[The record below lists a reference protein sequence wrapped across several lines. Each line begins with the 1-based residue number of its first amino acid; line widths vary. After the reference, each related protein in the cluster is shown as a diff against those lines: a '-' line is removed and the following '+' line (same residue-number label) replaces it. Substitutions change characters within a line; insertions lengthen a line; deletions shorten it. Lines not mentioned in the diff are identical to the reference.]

1 MFDRSQIQEGM
12 TVRSSDGD
20 KLGRV
25 YAIGDTEF
33 YIEKGL
39 FFPKD
44 YACRYSDIADIRNG
58 EIHLLH
64 GRESLRKASEVE
76 PVRTYETGAGTTEAG
91 LGASPVTGVG
101 TGVIPTAYG
110 TGASIQEPGLGER
123 TVSARSEE
131 VAIPVQ
137 HEELDVLK
145 REVQAGEVRVEKKVV
160 EEEEVLEVPVRRE
173 RAVVERRPVAERPA
187 MSASFQEETVSVPL
201 RAEEVETRK
210 RAVVDEEVVVR
221 KEELEEEQV
230 ISEPLRREEV
240 EIRGAK
246 AGEETRKLDLSSD
259 TDLPKRK

>member
-33 YIEKGL
+33 FIEKGL

-44 YACRYSDIADIRNG
+44 YACRYSDITDIRNG

-64 GRESLRKASEVE
+64 GRESLRKASEAE

-91 LGASPVTGVG
+91 LGTSPVTGVG
-101 TGVIPTAYG
+101 TGVIPPAYG
-110 TGASIQEPGLGER
+110 TGAGER

-131 VAIPVQ
+131 VTVPVQ

-145 REVQAGEVRVEKKVV
+145 REVQAGEVRVEKRVV
-160 EEEEVLEVPVRRE
+160 EEEETLEVPVRRE
-173 RAVVERRPVAERPA
+173 RAVVERRQVAERPA
-187 MSASFQEETVSVPL
+187 TSASFQEETLSVPL
-201 RAEEVETRK
+201 RAEEVEARK

-221 KEELEEEQV
+221 KEETEEEQL

-246 AGEETRKLDLSSD
+246 AGEESRKLDLSSEKEP
-259 TDLPKRK
+259 PKRK

>member
-33 YIEKGL
+33 FIEKGL

-44 YACRYSDIADIRNG
+44 YACRYADIADIRNG
-58 EIHLLH
+58 EVHLLH
-64 GRESLRKASEVE
+64 GRESLRKASEAE

-91 LGASPVTGVG
+91 LGSTPVTGVG
-101 TGVIPTAYG
+101 TGVIPPAYG
-110 TGASIQEPGLGER
+110 TSVQEPGLGER

-145 REVQAGEVRVEKKVV
+145 REVQAGEVRVEKTVV
-160 EEEEVLEVPVRRE
+160 EEEETLEVPVRRE
-173 RAVVERRPVAERPA
+173 RAVVERRQVAERPA
-187 MSASFQEETVSVPL
+187 VSASFQEETVSVPL

-210 RAVVDEEVVVR
+210 RAVVDEEVVIR

-246 AGEETRKLDLSSD
+246 ASEESRKLDLSSD
-259 TDLPKRK
+259 KEPPKRK